1 MELIS
6 KENAVTLIKAEMEK
20 IRTHSLV
27 DGTARLNLRLAKNI
41 IGDMPSIDLIR
52 CKECKYW
59 KYGKDICTLH
69 DMGMMADDY
78 CSFGDRKEKEITT
91 DCSWR

>member
-52 CKECKYW
+52 CKDCKHW
-59 KYGKDICTLH
+59 SYGKDICNLH
-69 DMGMMADDY
+69 DMGMVADDF
-78 CSFGDRKEKEITT
+78 CSYGEREGE
-91 DCSWR
+91 